1 MFSLDSDKDIFEKM
15 MRELIATDGRYC
27 VTAGDVGVLM
37 QREKDKVIS
46 YSINFNQV
54 LLIQRYLMTLP

>member
-1 MFSLDSDKDIFEKM
+1 